1 MNMNISGSYYK
12 SQLNRKMA
20 TSEVSL
26 QAVSHDDSTKTLTA
40 VETMETKKMSLEMTN
55 SEQNDTVAPDDDPTV
70 TSEEVTTVA
79 PGNDPAVTSEVVT
92 TVAPGNDPAVTSE
105 VVTIV
110 APGNDPAVTSEVVTT
125 VAPGNDSTVTSE
137 QIAPGDDPAV
147 TSEQI
152 TTVALSDDLAVN
164 PEKEAGLVSVT
175 VCGVTGCGKEVCVT
189 VCEGD
194 KEKERDTLPNG
205 KPSSAS
211 ESKYNAHHLH
221 CS

>member
-20 TSEVSL
+20 TSEVLL
-26 QAVSHDDSTKTLTA
+26 QAVSHNDSTKTLTA
-40 VETMETKKMSLEMTN
+40 VETMETKKTSLELTN
-55 SEQNDTVAPDDDPTV
+55 SEQNDTVAPGDDPTV

-92 TVAPGNDPAVTSE
+92 TVAPGDA
-105 VVTIV
+105 
-110 APGNDPAVTSEVVTT
+110 
-125 VAPGNDSTVTSE
+125 STVTSE

-152 TTVALSDDLAVN
+152 TTAALSDDPAVN

-175 VCGVTGCGKEVCVT
+175 VCGVTGCGEEVCVT

-194 KEKERDTLPNG
+194 KEKKRDTLPNG

-211 ESKYNAHHLH
+211 ESN
-221 CS
+221 

>member
-1 MNMNISGSYYK
+1 
-12 SQLNRKMA
+12 MA

-40 VETMETKKMSLEMTN
+40 VETMETKKTSLELTN
-55 SEQNDTVAPDDDPTV
+55 SEQNDTVAPGDDPTV

-105 VVTIV
+105 VV
-110 APGNDPAVTSEVVTT
+110 AT

-152 TTVALSDDLAVN
+152 TTVAPGDDPAVN

-175 VCGVTGCGKEVCVT
+175 GCGEEVCVT

-194 KEKERDTLPNG
+194 KEKKRDTLPNG

-211 ESKYNAHHLH
+211 ESN
-221 CS
+221 